1 MKETLHIEQSAAHTL
16 CEPDAQP
23 CQLTT
28 NLLYFVVLRFNDV
41 IGLDAVDDH
50 GETLVLGALVHHRV
64 DLQHEAVNL
73 LDLYEHT
80 MS

>member
-1 MKETLHIEQSAAHTL
+1 MEAI
-16 CEPDAQP
+16 
-23 CQLTT
+23 TT
-28 NLLYFVVLRFNDV
+28 NLLHFVVLRFDDV